1 MSINSNLPEVVT
13 IRLRRDTSANWVQ
26 QNPVLK
32 LGEPGLETDTRKIKF
47 GNGTANWNNLQYVV
61 GNDIAG
67 IPSNTGL
74 VPNSASI
81 TNIVSISQANY
92 DALVTKDSSTLYVIS

>member
-32 LGEPGLETDTRKIKF
+32 LGEPGLEDKAYFSF
-47 GNGTANWNNLQYVV
+47 G
-61 GNDIAG
+61 
-67 IPSNTGL
+67 
-74 VPNSASI
+74 
-81 TNIVSISQANY
+81 
-92 DALVTKDSSTLYVIS
+92 KC